1 MFFVWFIQLRS
12 QSKIS
17 YFLRVQKLNLKKRY
31 KSFVL
36 EKKYCIF
43 FYIPPAYRLLKVD
56 WTVTNLDEVFDRN
69 EDKANPALLV

>member
-1 MFFVWFIQLRS
+1 MLFVWFIQLRS

-17 YFLRVQKLNLKKRY
+17 YFLRVQKLNLKKDTNLLFY
-31 KSFVL
+31 KRNAA
-36 EKKYCIF
+36 YF
-43 FYIPPAYRLLKVD
+43 FYIPLAYLLLKVD